1 MKKRNW
7 RLMLR
12 RVLNLVFSR
21 LVITVTLVL
30 LQVFWLFSVFHWL
43 DAYST
48 WLNGVG
54 LALSVI
60 MCLAL
65 IRQDSTAPEFKI
77 SWMIIFMLMPV
88 QGGLLYLLWG
98 NKRPARILRR
108 KLERAEAALAP
119 LRIADPI
126 ALQKLEHQNPRAA
139 LTARYLRD
147 YAPAKVYFEKEQC
160 DGK

>member
-98 NKRPARILRR
+98 NKRPAHAACATGWNAPRPPVCPHP
-108 KLERAEAALAP
+108 RAEDPAAVAAAAGSRTPGAAETAP
-119 LRIADPI
+119 LSAR
-126 ALQKLEHQNPRAA
+126 LRPRPGVRR
-139 LTARYLRD
+139 T
-147 YAPAKVYFEKEQC
+147 PP
-160 DGK
+160 

>member
-98 NKRPARILRR
+98 NMACTEPDSTSAGSSGYPYTVDRHMVS
-108 KLERAEAALAP
+108 
-119 LRIADPI
+119 
-126 ALQKLEHQNPRAA
+126 LQSSAS
-139 LTARYLRD
+139 
-147 YAPAKVYFEKEQC
+147 
-160 DGK
+160 